1 MLLLDEVAGGLTEP
15 EVHQLVAT
23 IGRVRQAG
31 VSIIWIEHVVH
42 ALLSMADRIVAI
54 NFGRKLIEG
63 DPRTV
68 MASPEV
74 RDVYLG
80 AEAIP

>member
-1 MLLLDEVAGGLTEP
+1 M
-15 EVHQLVAT
+15 
-23 IGRVRQAG
+23 
-31 VSIIWIEHVVH
+31 SIIWIEHIVH
-42 ALLSMADRIVAI
+42 ALLSVADRIVAI

-80 AEAIP
+80 AEALP